1 MAVWHSFGASI
12 INSCGRMRCRA
23 ATLTCEWNSATC
35 TRLKAKSNARWSSA
49 SRRPAQY
56 LNFISGCLHSL
67 RCQKRDSTRRITFI
81 PARNQKRQHIPIFIL
96 AKKLSHMNT
105 SSSNNSRRRPTSA
118 TGLCLVGLA
127 LNACLSSAHR
137 HSEKPA
143 HRSLQE
149 DKAVLGKGPTTFY
162 DQPTS
167 SNPTNNDSEA
177 ETAVT
182 TEQIEQ
188 IKQIMVDFTLG
199 AERGHLKDPDLL
211 NGDNPGW

>member
-1 MAVWHSFGASI
+1 
-12 INSCGRMRCRA
+12 
-23 ATLTCEWNSATC
+23 
-35 TRLKAKSNARWSSA
+35 
-49 SRRPAQY
+49 
-56 LNFISGCLHSL
+56 
-67 RCQKRDSTRRITFI
+67 
-81 PARNQKRQHIPIFIL
+81 
-96 AKKLSHMNT
+96 MN
-105 SSSNNSRRRPTSA
+105 SSNNSRRRPASA
-118 TGLCLVGLA
+118 KSLCLVGLA
-127 LNACLSSAHR
+127 LNACLPSAHG
-137 HSEKPA
+137 HAEKPA

-162 DQPTS
+162 DQPTT
-167 SNPTNNDSEA
+167 SNPTNNDGEA

>member
-1 MAVWHSFGASI
+1 MA
-12 INSCGRMRCRA
+12 N
-23 ATLTCEWNSATC
+23 
-35 TRLKAKSNARWSSA
+35 
-49 SRRPAQY
+49 
-56 LNFISGCLHSL
+56 
-67 RCQKRDSTRRITFI
+67 
-81 PARNQKRQHIPIFIL
+81 
-96 AKKLSHMNT
+96 
-105 SSSNNSRRRPTSA
+105 SSNNSRRRPTSA

-127 LNACLSSAHR
+127 LGASLSAAYPQTK
-137 HSEKPA
+137 KPA

-149 DKAVLGKGPTTFY
+149 DKTVLGKGPTTFY
-162 DQPTS
+162 DQPTT
-167 SNPTNNDSEA
+167 SNPTNNDGEA